1 MDKCGISLDDSIKK
15 HPYFD
20 PVSYLTQSP
29 ALNQLVALY
38 VGRAY
43 PLWKAPEVI
52 NWLVSVCKEIVDD
65 FDAYKNKIEKAKEM

>member
-20 PVSYLTQSP
+20 PVSYLSQSP
-29 ALNQLVALY
+29 ALNQLIALY
-38 VGRAY
+38 VGRSN

-52 NWLVSVCKEIVDD
+52 DWVAATCKEIIDD
-65 FDAYKNKIEKAKEM
+65 FDSYKHQIDKAKQM